1 MPDPDTPRPRPGAP
15 PDGPANDGAGG
26 PAGGGR
32 PAPAAR
38 LLADG
43 RRLHLHHGP
52 VDVVLEA
59 WGERGEVAAAYRQA
73 ADAFEGLLE
82 ALVAEL
88 PLLRAPVGEARPA
101 PAGPVA
107 RRMVGAVWPHRGVYV
122 TPMAAVAGAVA
133 DHLLAAMVEG
143 RRLARAY
150 ANDGG
155 DVALHLSPGEA
166 LTLGMVADVEQ
177 PRLDGTLRVAAADPV
192 RGVATSGRGGR
203 SLSRGIADAVTVL
216 ARTAA
221 DADAAATLVANAVDL
236 PGHPAVARRPAAE
249 LDPDSD
255 LGDLP
260 VTVGVGSLAPAE
272 VAAALEAGAA
282 EAERMRRE
290 GLIAAAGLWLR
301 GRFRSVG
308 PLPALGARPCPA

>member
-1 MPDPDTPRPRPGAP
+1 
-15 PDGPANDGAGG
+15 
-26 PAGGGR
+26 
-32 PAPAAR
+32 
-38 LLADG
+38 
-43 RRLHLHHGP
+43 
-52 VDVVLEA
+52 
-59 WGERGEVAAAYRQA
+59 
-73 ADAFEGLLE
+73 
-82 ALVAEL
+82 
-88 PLLRAPVGEARPA
+88 
-101 PAGPVA
+101 VA

-155 DVALHLSPGEA
+155 DVALHLSPGES

-260 VTVGVGSLAPAE
+260 VTVGVGALAPAE

-301 GRFRSVG
+301 GRFRDVG